1 MVLGLG
7 YGLGCPLVVW
17 AHLIYEILFTWI
29 FIQSPLSLLW
39 DTVRGEAKNR
49 RAWVNFDFADFVL
62 KRREFN
68 MGPIFWYMLHIHK
81 NMIFSHWIVFYY
93 SKKTKIKPLLA
104 LWGCIFQLLL
114 RWHWEK
120 WNFLLKLIRSQL
132 VRSYLR
138 KNIDSDMTDLRSCRC
153 ILRDWKI
160 AKTWNK
166 KVERMMCSHSLRLDV
181 VYTWPFHPARE
192 FYKITKPTV
201 NYNFVVVDLGRFDPI
216 TNKNCLI
223 S

>member
-1 MVLGLG
+1 
-7 YGLGCPLVVW
+7 
-17 AHLIYEILFTWI
+17 
-29 FIQSPLSLLW
+29 
-39 DTVRGEAKNR
+39 
-49 RAWVNFDFADFVL
+49 
-62 KRREFN
+62 
-68 MGPIFWYMLHIHK
+68 
-81 NMIFSHWIVFYY
+81 MIFSHWIVFYY
-93 SKKTKIKPLLA
+93 SKKKKRKPLLE

-138 KNIDSDMTDLRSCRC
+138 KNIDSDMTDLRSCRS

-166 KVERMMCSHSLRLDV
+166 KVERVMSSHSLRLDV

-192 FYKITKPTV
+192 FYKITTTTF
-201 NYNFVVVDLGRFDPI
+201 NFVDLGRFDPQR
-216 TNKNCLI
+216 NKNGLI
-223 S
+223 AETKHLIKSPEKETIFAFCKNVWWFNFNWRNNGANVKWRLKQMVGYQWLTVHVKCDSNLLQCHSTKF

>member
-1 MVLGLG
+1 M
-7 YGLGCPLVVW
+7 
-17 AHLIYEILFTWI
+17 
-29 FIQSPLSLLW
+29 
-39 DTVRGEAKNR
+39 
-49 RAWVNFDFADFVL
+49 RAWVNFEFADFVL

-68 MGPIFWYMLHIHK
+68 MGPILLHMLHIHK
-81 NMIFSHWIVFYY
+81 NMIELFFTTQKRQ
-93 SKKTKIKPLLA
+93 KKTLLA

-138 KNIDSDMTDLRSCRC
+138 KNIDSDMTDLRSCRS

-192 FYKITKPTV
+192 F
-201 NYNFVVVDLGRFDPI
+201 
-216 TNKNCLI
+216 
-223 S
+223 